1 MKPCKLKIIG
11 DSCGQISEYA
21 ALGLAEYVVARLKDL
36 MLPDGRFKD
45 TGLQA
50 EFEAWQ
56 KTPEAALFEGGG
68 EIDNAG
74 TTAQENI

>member
-11 DSCGQISEYA
+11 DTGWRISDYA
-21 ALGLAEYVVARLKDL
+21 ARSLAEYVVGRLKEL

-45 TGLQA
+45 TTLQA

-56 KTPEAALFEGGG
+56 KTPEAALFE
-68 EIDNAG
+68 
-74 TTAQENI
+74 

>member
-11 DSCGQISEYA
+11 DSGGQISEYA

-56 KTPEAALFEGGG
+56 KTPESALFKGGG

>member
-11 DSCGQISEYA
+11 DTSGRISDYA
-21 ALGLAEYVVARLKDL
+21 ARSLAEYVVDRLKEL

-45 TGLQA
+45 TTLQA

-56 KTPEAALFEGGG
+56 KTPEAALFE
-68 EIDNAG
+68 
-74 TTAQENI
+74 